1 MPEEN
6 LAYSNSKRPQ
16 IQDVDEIQSRAS
28 IEPDVSLIGSESM
41 RDGFPILTHLQEQRK
56 GRLSAHDPH
65 GRSPSPCSTS
75 SNDDGKGTEVVY
87 DTLSSTSPA
96 KQQPQA
102 TSAHSL
108 LSLKSRKSV
117 LCLGASIPF
126 MTFGCVTCL
135 RSITDGGGVR
145 SLTTLLILKDLMRKL
160 AQELAQPNLLPCEVF
175 DMIGGSSCGG

>member
-6 LAYSNSKRPQ
+6 LAYSNSKPPQ

-75 SNDDGKGTEVVY
+75 SKGTEVVY

-117 LCLGASIPF
+117 LCLGASIHF
-126 MTFGCVTCL
+126 HDIRLCNALTFHNRRRWCTVSYNAVNFERFDGKTGPGA
-135 RSITDGGGVR
+135 RSAKPTA
-145 SLTTLLILKDLMRKL
+145 L
-160 AQELAQPNLLPCEVF
+160 
-175 DMIGGSSCGG
+175 

>member
-16 IQDVDEIQSRAS
+16 IQDVDEIQSHAS
-28 IEPDVSLIGSESM
+28 IEPDVSLIDSESM

-102 TSAHSL
+102 PSAHSL

-126 MTFGCVTCL
+126 HDIRLCNVLTFCNRRRRCTVSYNAVDFERFDGKTGPGA
-135 RSITDGGGVR
+135 RSAKPAA
-145 SLTTLLILKDLMRKL
+145 L
-160 AQELAQPNLLPCEVF
+160 
-175 DMIGGSSCGG
+175 